1 MASLG
6 RQEPSAEQGKRL
18 DSGAAHAGVVSEA
31 QHQALRA
38 DIRLLS
44 TLLGETLVR
53 QGGEELLKLV
63 EQVRGLA
70 RATLVEGSVEIR
82 SLLSTLDVG
91 TAVALARA
99 FSTYFQLANVAEQLH
114 RSREQR
120 AQAGGQRG
128 PLRAVVDRLA
138 REASR

>member
-91 TAVALARA
+91 TAAPLAGAARPGRWPA
-99 FSTYFQLANVAEQLH
+99 WAA
-114 RSREQR
+114 
-120 AQAGGQRG
+120 ACGGGPAGPGGLPVVSSEKTTIYLICAGQT
-128 PLRAVVDRLA
+128 
-138 REASR
+138 